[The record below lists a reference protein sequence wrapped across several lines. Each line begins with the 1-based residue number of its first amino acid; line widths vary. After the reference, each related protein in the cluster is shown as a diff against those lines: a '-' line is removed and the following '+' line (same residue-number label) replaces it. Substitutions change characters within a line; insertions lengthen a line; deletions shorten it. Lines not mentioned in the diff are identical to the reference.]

1 MKYTSAEA
9 AKLLRKLNETH
20 AAFKSREEQNTVFV
34 AAIEEI
40 LEDAR
45 PAYNYEQT
53 QETLAA
59 LEQKIRKVKH
69 AINVFNATTQIP
81 GFDLTIDEALVYI
94 PQLSAR
100 KRKLAQMALVPTKAR
115 INANGYM
122 SKGIVEYRYAN
133 YDVEKAASDLSVVSD
148 ELARLQVAL
157 DVVNNSVTLEIEE

>member
-81 GFDLTIDEALVYI
+81 GFDLTIDEVVVRILDIVD
-94 PQLSAR
+94 AR
-100 KRKLAQMALVPTKAR
+100 NRQIRDKHIT
-115 INANGYM
+115 Y
-122 SKGIVEYRYAN
+122 S
-133 YDVEKAASDLSVVSD
+133 DV
-148 ELARLQVAL
+148 Q
-157 DVVNNSVTLEIEE
+157 N